1 MITIPGRSKKSG
13 NSNDSAK
20 IQELDKRLSVLEEKI
35 MTHAE
40 DLHERI
46 CASLDRIE
54 DRLEDE
60 ILPFSVNPLDRLGGS
75 SATDATDAGDALSE
89 FSSTIKLTREHL
101 EALTKTVSVMRGSM
115 LSR

>member
-1 MITIPGRSKKSG
+1 MITILGSSKKSG
-13 NSNDSAK
+13 NLNDSAK
-20 IQELDKRLSVLEEKI
+20 IREMDKRLSVLEEKI

-46 CASLDRIE
+46 CESLDRIE

-60 ILPFSVNPLDRLGGS
+60 ILPLAVNPLDRLGGS
-75 SATDATDAGDALSE
+75 AATDAGDALSE
-89 FSSTIKLTREHL
+89 FSNTIKLTREHL